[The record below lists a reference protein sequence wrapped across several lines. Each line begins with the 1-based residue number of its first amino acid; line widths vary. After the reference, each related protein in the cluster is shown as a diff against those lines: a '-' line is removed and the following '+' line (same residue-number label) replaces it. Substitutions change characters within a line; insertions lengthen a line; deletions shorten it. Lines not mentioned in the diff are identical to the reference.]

1 MHLLPNLEACY
12 NRQFPAIGGIVWEA
26 VGVDRM
32 VIALMLKVVET
43 FKHFVCTSFRIS
55 NEICGENMIT

>member
-43 FKHFVCTSFRIS
+43 FKHFSALVLELAMKHIA
-55 NEICGENMIT
+55 ENIIN